1 MCFTCLMKISLI
13 LKLRKGALRIVALKA
28 VRCPRR
34 AQPTRRRQLRV
45 LISVASGSLSY
56 LRKVAL
62 PYTKH
67 HGEKD

>member
-1 MCFTCLMKISLI
+1 MFDVLNQSQPHFK
-13 LKLRKGALRIVALKA
+13 RIVALKV
-28 VRCPRR
+28 VRYPRT
-34 AQPTRRRQLRV
+34 AQPSCRCQLRV